1 MKISW
6 CPDIFLRSK
15 SFIKFHQD
23 GRKDFLLP
31 FQFQSIFAQEEC
43 STMQFKQSS
52 VFYFFFQNHYWRYKS
67 PWLSFMLMY
76 LSVWLN
82 NSFLTN
88 KNANFFLAKCLSL
101 HQTYALRVTILTQ
114 SRLFFYRAL
123 LVAIFIK
130 WYVCVLCREVL
141 REVLLIWLILVHKW
155 KQTLFVNII

>member
-1 MKISW
+1 MDEKIFYYHFNFSLYSHKKNVLP
-6 CPDIFLRSK
+6 CNLNNQV
-15 SFIKFHQD
+15 SFIF
-23 GRKDFLLP
+23 
-31 FQFQSIFAQEEC
+31 
-43 STMQFKQSS
+43 SS
-52 VFYFFFQNHYWRYKS
+52 KIIIEDINHLDYRSCWC
-67 PWLSFMLMY
+67 L

-82 NSFLTN
+82 YSFLTN